1 MHALSVFRLRA
12 PAKPKKE
19 DPAVQSWKQFAN
31 KASKMKTGTGVPKRK
46 ESIFRSP
53 EDPTGKVGV
62 TGSGTAPVTLLTRCS
77 HMAYD

>member
-1 MHALSVFRLRA
+1 M
-12 PAKPKKE
+12 
-19 DPAVQSWKQFAN
+19 QSWKQFAN

-62 TGSGTAPVTLLTRCS
+62 TGSGTSSAAATRVR
-77 HMAYD
+77 H